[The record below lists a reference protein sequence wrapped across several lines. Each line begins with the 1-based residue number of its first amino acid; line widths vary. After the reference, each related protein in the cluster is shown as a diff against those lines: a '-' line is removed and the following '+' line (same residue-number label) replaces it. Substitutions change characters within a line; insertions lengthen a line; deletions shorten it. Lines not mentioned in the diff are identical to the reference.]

1 MTTRS
6 MAWMYEHVH
15 VQVAPPSSCRWMTLA
30 RCSARCTVDRG
41 HKAVYRETV
50 PSRNEARIFSGGA
63 TEMRPSAPQAGQK

>member
-41 HKAVYRETV
+41 HKAVIEKPYHR
-50 PSRNEARIFSGGA
+50 
-63 TEMRPSAPQAGQK
+63 EMRPGFSRVARQK